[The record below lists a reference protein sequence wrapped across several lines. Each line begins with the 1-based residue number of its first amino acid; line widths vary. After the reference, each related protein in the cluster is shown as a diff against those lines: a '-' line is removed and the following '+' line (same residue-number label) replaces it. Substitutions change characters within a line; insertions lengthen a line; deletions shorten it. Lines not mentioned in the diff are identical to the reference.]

1 MQSLK
6 FLENKASPELP
17 QLALILQDSNC
28 KEKLLI
34 EKVAKSM
41 NEAQIIQGK
50 TRKKWQLSLIF
61 ILK

>member
-50 TRKKWQLSLIF
+50 TRKK
-61 ILK
+61 